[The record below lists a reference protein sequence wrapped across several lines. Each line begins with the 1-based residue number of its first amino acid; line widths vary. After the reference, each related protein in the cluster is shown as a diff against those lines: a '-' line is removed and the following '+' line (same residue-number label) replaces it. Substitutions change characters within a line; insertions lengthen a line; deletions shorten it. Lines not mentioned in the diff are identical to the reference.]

1 MKSVHFILFLLLS
14 YTISCINSNKESSLQ
29 KNSSISIEGATLN
42 YVIEGKGKPCLVIGS
57 SIYYPRTFSDEISKQ
72 LKMYFVD
79 MRWFASENEHVNLQN
94 ITIQSIADDIEQIR
108 VALNLDDFIVL
119 GHSIHGTIAMEY
131 ARRYPKN
138 VSHCVLIGSPNI
150 YNNKEY
156 DNATEDI
163 WKTASQERQELQE
176 KNWMELQG
184 IDTLSGLE
192 LVVEN
197 YLAMAP
203 KYWFNPRY
211 DARWLWEDMTIDADI
226 INYLYSTVY
235 KDYNM
240 FQKNPTVPVPTFVAL
255 GRYDYVI
262 PLSLWKN
269 QSNIPNLTLQI
280 FERSGHTAQLEE
292 PELFGKAIQNWL
304 KISTN

>member
-1 MKSVHFILFLLLS
+1 M
-14 YTISCINSNKESSLQ
+14 ESSLQ
-29 KNSSISIEGATLN
+29 KNGSISIEGTIFN
-42 YVIEGKGKPCLVIGS
+42 YVVEGKGKPCLVIGS
-57 SIYYPRTFSDEISKQ
+57 SIYYPRTFSDEISNH
-72 LKMYFVD
+72 LRMYFVD
-79 MRWFASENEHVNLQN
+79 MRWFASENASVDLPN

-108 VALNLDDFIVL
+108 VALNLDDFIIL

-131 ARRYPKN
+131 TRRYPKH
-138 VSHCVLIGSPNI
+138 VSHCILIGSPNI
-150 YNNKEY
+150 YNNMEY

-163 WKTASQERQELQE
+163 WKTASQERKELQK

-184 IDTLSGLE
+184 IDSLSGSE

-197 YLAMAP
+197 YIAMAP

-226 INYLYSTVY
+226 INYLYGTVY
-235 KDYNM
+235 RDYNM
-240 FQKNPTVPVPTFVAL
+240 FKKTPTVPVPTFVAL

-262 PLSLWKN
+262 PLPLWEN

-292 PELFGKAIQNWL
+292 PELFDKAILNWL
-304 KISTN
+304 KISAN